1 MSLQIDRLE
10 KVRTTG
16 GGQIYARCPACAE
29 GGGDTSGQ
37 HLIIY
42 PDGRFGCCVHPRDK
56 QHRKRIFAL
65 VGRKKSLPVITA
77 RPPPRTVRQSIRVEM
92 TPMKLPAQ
100 LKKPDPDPELPVPG
114 VPELKSVISSP
125 LIGTVGTLGTPFSNP
140 RGYSGQE
147 SITYAPYLHE
157 GQSLPVPGVPDVPKP
172 SDGKDSEIP
181 VLGVPEQSPK
191 PYIATDGNLRIPF
204 DSPARYHW
212 WKGGQ
217 SIAETL
223 REVALSATANR

>member
-65 VGRKKSLPVITA
+65 VGRKKSLPVIT
-77 RPPPRTVRQSIRVEM
+77 
-92 TPMKLPAQ
+92 
-100 LKKPDPDPELPVPG
+100 
-114 VPELKSVISSP
+114 
-125 LIGTVGTLGTPFSNP
+125 
-140 RGYSGQE
+140 
-147 SITYAPYLHE
+147 
-157 GQSLPVPGVPDVPKP
+157 
-172 SDGKDSEIP
+172 
-181 VLGVPEQSPK
+181 
-191 PYIATDGNLRIPF
+191 
-204 DSPARYHW
+204 
-212 WKGGQ
+212 
-217 SIAETL
+217 
-223 REVALSATANR
+223 